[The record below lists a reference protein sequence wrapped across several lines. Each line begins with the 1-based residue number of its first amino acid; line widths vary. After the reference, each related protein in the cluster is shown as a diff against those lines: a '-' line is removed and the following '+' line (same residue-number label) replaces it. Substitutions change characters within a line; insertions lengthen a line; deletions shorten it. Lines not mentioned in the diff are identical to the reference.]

1 MSEKIMDE
9 IVPARIRKLTFPRL
23 LLSLGLA
30 FVCFTVIAAI
40 YRPIKKEMM
49 ESKDHLIFMSSG
61 WKVSYQG
68 GSLENITL
76 PDLHTG
82 VIPKGQTIR
91 LTNTI
96 PDLTAPQTL
105 WIHSYYCAVRISVDH
120 KVRYEYKTEDI
131 GTNVFIGDSDQTIS
145 LSAQDAGQEMEM
157 EITPLENMTL
167 STFDSPIIGSE
178 REILRYKMGSAFSL
192 FSCSCFLII
201 FGLVGIFISCLVIFI
216 HGQFMRLFLS
226 GVFSL
231 DIGVW
236 LLCYGNYTDI
246 VSQNAIYNSTLEFL
260 SLYLLPLLT
269 TLLFVQIYSGRKR
282 KFFLCLSFINA
293 LFVLIVLIC
302 HYFVGIHLN
311 TFLVVCHILCAVD
324 ILLSMFVIL
333 SGFLRK
339 EKLQRFQE
347 RVLLAGL
354 IVFMLTGTI
363 DLIWFNLQKYLYF
376 HPGGYHSVLMLP
388 LGAVVFVISLLLNY
402 FYFIMDNMVQQ
413 KEKEQL
419 LNIAYVDKL
428 TQISNRTKCER
439 DMKLLNDANKPYVII
454 SLDLNH
460 LKQVNDTYGHT
471 YGDTLI
477 SGFARILDKC
487 FGSIGTVGRMGGD
500 EFIVMI
506 AGQSRQQVDNRLL
519 AMEALLAKESR
530 KDKRLVFST
539 SYGCAYSQENP
550 EMNAMQ
556 LYKLADSRM
565 YEMKGRVKKN

>member
-9 IVPARIRKLTFPRL
+9 TVPEKIRHLTFPRL
-23 LLSLGLA
+23 LLSFGLA
-30 FVCFTVIAAI
+30 FFCFAVIAMI
-40 YRPIKKEMM
+40 YRPIKSEMM
-49 ESKDHLIFMSSG
+49 KSKDQLTFMASG
-61 WKVSYQG
+61 WNVSYQG
-68 GSLENITL
+68 SSLENITL

-82 VIPKGQTIR
+82 VVPKGQTIL

-96 PDLTAPQTL
+96 PDLTTAQTL
-105 WIHSYYCAVRISVDH
+105 WIHSYYCAIRIKVNQE
-120 KVRYEYKTEDI
+120 VRYEYKTEDI
-131 GTNVFIGDSDQTIS
+131 GTNVFIGDSDQTMP
-145 LSAQDAGQEMEM
+145 LSDQDAGQKMEI

-167 STFDSPIIGSE
+167 STFDVPIIGSE
-178 REILRYKMGSAFSL
+178 RDVLRYKMGSAFSL
-192 FSCSCFLII
+192 FACSCFLII
-201 FGLVGIFISCLVIFI
+201 FGLVGIFISCLVVFI
-216 HGQFMRLFLS
+216 QGQFLRLFLS
-226 GVFSL
+226 GIFAL
-231 DIGVW
+231 DIGIW
-236 LLCYGNYTDI
+236 LLCYGNYTDL

-260 SLYLLPLLT
+260 SLYSLPLWT
-269 TLLFVQIYSGRKR
+269 TLLFVQIYSNRKR
-282 KFFLCLSFINA
+282 KFFLWLSGINILFIS
-293 LFVLIVLIC
+293 VVLIC
-302 HYFVGIHLN
+302 HYFIGIHLN

-324 ILLSMFVIL
+324 IVLSMLAIL
-333 SGFLRK
+333 SGFVKK

-354 IVFMLTGTI
+354 IIFMFTGTI

-376 HPGGYHSVLMLP
+376 HPGGYHTALVLP
-388 LGAVVFVISLLLNY
+388 LGAVIFVISLLLNY

>member
-9 IVPARIRKLTFPRL
+9 IVPERIRKLTFPKL

-30 FVCFTVIAAI
+30 FICFTAIAII
-40 YRPIKKEMM
+40 YHPIKAEMM

-61 WKVSYQG
+61 WKVSYQK

-96 PDLTAPQTL
+96 PDLKAPQTL
-105 WIHSYYCAVRISVDH
+105 CLHSYYCAIRVTVNQ

-131 GTNVFIGDSDQTIS
+131 GSNVFIGDSDQTIP
-145 LSAQDAGQEMEM
+145 LSAQDSGQEVAI

-167 STFDSPIIGSE
+167 STFDIPLIGSE
-178 REILRYKMGSAFSL
+178 RDILRYKMGSAFSL

-216 HGQFMRLFLS
+216 QGQFMRLFLS

-236 LLCYGNYTDI
+236 LLCYGNYTDM

-260 SLYLLPLLT
+260 SLYLLPLWT
-269 TLLFVQIYSGRKR
+269 TLLFVQIYSDRKR
-282 KFFLCLSFINA
+282 KFFIFLSCVNVF
-293 LFVLIVLIC
+293 FVSVVLVC
-302 HYFVGIHLN
+302 HYFIGIHLN
-311 TFLVVCHILCAVD
+311 TFLVVCHILCAAD
-324 ILLSMFVIL
+324 IILSMFIIM
-333 SGFLRK
+333 SGFVKK

-354 IVFMLTGTI
+354 IFFMLTGSI

-376 HPGGYHSVLMLP
+376 HPGGYHTFLLLP

-439 DMKLLNDANKPYVII
+439 DMKLLNDGNKPYVII

-460 LKQVNDTYGHT
+460 LKQINDTYGHT

-487 FGSIGTVGRMGGD
+487 FGPVGTVGRMGGD

-506 AGQSRQQVDNRLL
+506 SGQSRQQVDNRLL

-539 SYGCAYSQENP
+539 SYGCAYSQEHP
-550 EMNAMQ
+550 EMSTIQ
-556 LYKLADSRM
+556 LYKLADTRM